1 VQPTSEPQPGTSREP
16 EAGPSSAPTHQS
28 PTQENSPTRTPK
40 APAVAQSMAQSSAQ
54 SVESPAS
61 PEPEA
66 AQEQT
71 VPQPALVVPV
81 SRPLQGAERDEK
93 LEYFLQSKV
102 GHYSDEFFEIR
113 KIALAMG
120 EGYAADLADRLCS
133 FEKYSGENHM
143 QLAKAGFCGTNR
155 GNIVF
160 CRECLLYA
168 QDVEES
174 DDAMLIHKI
183 CSPDCD
189 FTKHWEKVSQS
200 DQENEDTIEMIDRCR
215 MIW

>member
-1 VQPTSEPQPGTSREP
+1 MVNSTYAFHLARLARRRHLFTHRQFQRVYRTLCDSLEFIEQRARSRGIHLARRRPNVQPTSEPQPGTSREP

-40 APAVAQSMAQSSAQ
+40 APAVAQSRAQ
-54 SVESPAS
+54 SVESPES

-66 AQEQT
+66 AQERT
-71 VPQPALVVPV
+71 APQPALVVPV
-81 SRPLQGAERDEK
+81 ARPLEGAERDEK

-133 FEKYSGENHM
+133 FEKYLGENHIM
-143 QLAKAGFCGTNR
+143 QLAKAGT
-155 GNIVF
+155 
-160 CRECLLYA
+160 
-168 QDVEES
+168 
-174 DDAMLIHKI
+174 
-183 CSPDCD
+183 
-189 FTKHWEKVSQS
+189 
-200 DQENEDTIEMIDRCR
+200 
-215 MIW
+215 